1 MSAIATN
8 PWLLFNLKGL
18 LDGGCITPDEF
29 AAEKAKLFAFVQTP
43 ETPTPALESMFRDLL
58 QSNRELVDVMG
69 GIANGLSQQAT
80 VQATAPDSPPL
91 AAKSRKRSASS
102 TVSHVWRE
110 ANQPSLFDCGVKAMI
125 PEAATKRRRYVL
137 AGTGM
142 HKCPH
147 CNFQCKTV
155 GALAMHA
162 KHKHPTLSRGNQSV
176 GSMFLNLLGPEAQAK
191 ASVRMRERE
200 CDVDIVFIVKD
211 IVQGACEG
219 IKTLK
224 TPEWLPKCVD
234 GRQHNKGATIRKA
247 RSFAFKAKVIMEY
260 ERYLK
265 QVGTENKPILASIVA
280 DIFDV
285 SKHQVNYYLK
295 NKAAILLNHHCRKMK
310 SRSRAKRQQ
319 SGRFATAEQAVYD
332 QFVRHRKEGRQVGP
346 KYLRQAMRR
355 EVKKIIDDTGIDDK
369 LRAMARAF

>member
-43 ETPTPALESMFRDLL
+43 ETPKPALESMFRDLL

-69 GIANGLSQQAT
+69 GIANGLSKQAT

-147 CNFQCKTV
+147 CNFQCKNV
-155 GALAMHA
+155 GAMAMHA

-176 GSMFLNLLGPEAQAK
+176 GSMFLKLLGPSGFQ
-191 ASVRMRERE
+191 SMWMGGSTTRGPRFERP
-200 CDVDIVFIVKD
+200 D
-211 IVQGACEG
+211 
-219 IKTLK
+219 
-224 TPEWLPKCVD
+224 
-234 GRQHNKGATIRKA
+234 
-247 RSFAFKAKVIMEY
+247 RS
-260 ERYLK
+260 L
-265 QVGTENKPILASIVA
+265 
-280 DIFDV
+280 
-285 SKHQVNYYLK
+285 
-295 NKAAILLNHHCRKMK
+295 
-310 SRSRAKRQQ
+310 SRPR
-319 SGRFATAEQAVYD
+319 
-332 QFVRHRKEGRQVGP
+332 
-346 KYLRQAMRR
+346 
-355 EVKKIIDDTGIDDK
+355 
-369 LRAMARAF
+369 